1 MTQHLDDRKKR
12 IIREIMKIND
22 VSSLEAIEHQTGA
35 NADEGW
41 THIATYAARVLDF
54 GENFV
59 KTEVLMNKEEGK
71 YQVRNIPRQMFDTQM
86 LSHGKLIQ
94 IFHFIKSNEMK
105 VRIEDGE
112 NLVNPSDFPE
122 NNLFDSVKDLDMF
135 KFK

>member
-1 MTQHLDDRKKR
+1 MTQHHDKGW
-12 IIREIMKIND
+12 
-22 VSSLEAIEHQTGA
+22 EHT
-35 NADEGW
+35 
-41 THIATYAARVLDF
+41 ATYSARVLDF

-59 KTEVLMNKEEGK
+59 KTEVLMNRQEGK

-112 NLVNPSDFPE
+112 NLVHPSDFPE
-122 NNLFDSVKDLDMF
+122 NNLFDSVKDLDIF